1 MVSTMVTVCSEQKH
15 SDSRACQCGMV
26 LPVLATAMLV
36 QPALANPWAP
46 PSSQI
51 HPGAGT
57 QAPAPVYQQAPAERY
72 ISEQELRQ
80 LESATAGTG
89 DTMADY
95 GETAGWPAPQ
105 WTPPPQQTAEPPET
119 TWGELDTQGL
129 TGPAAYPPASG
140 MAPGAYRM
148 PGGYPPA
155 PSWYGAMP
163 GPAFPFQPGNVYGLT
178 MPRLDTRAMDAINNG
193 AYINNSIAPF
203 LY

>member
-1 MVSTMVTVCSEQKH
+1 MVSAMATDCSELGR
-15 SDSRACQCGMV
+15 SDSRARQCGIV
-26 LPVLATAMLV
+26 LPALAVAMLV

-46 PSSQI
+46 PSMQMY
-51 HPGAGT
+51 PDAGG
-57 QAPAPVYQQAPAERY
+57 QAPAPVYQDAPAERY

-80 LESATAGTG
+80 LESAATGTG
-89 DTMADY
+89 DSLADY

-105 WTPPPQQTAEPPET
+105 WSPPPQRAAEPPEN

-129 TGPAAYPPASG
+129 TGRPAYPG
-140 MAPGAYRM
+140 MATPGTYRM
-148 PGGYPPA
+148 PGGYAP